1 MNEYCDSGQCPAQA
15 RVTVFTRQRPAVHV
29 RAPFPPALR
38 RARAARVRRVRH
50 ADRRSD
56 PLPRAGLASLSMCE
70 YPHVVVTGASS
81 STGRAVTLCLAATR
95 VSRLRRR
102 PHPRQRRRAAPAH
115 AARRRPDHPAAARRQ
130 PPDPGHGRR
139 AGRHRAHRPGRP
151 RRAGER
157 HGHGRLRP
165 AARGQR
171 HRRARRHPGVRAAAA
186 PGPGPDRAH
195 RAAGARSTPPFAGPL
210 AATSATLR
218 GELAPWHIDVTL
230 TEPGA
235 AAGAVT
241 RALTAPRPRATSA
254 SPWFGLY
261 DLDAASPG
269 PLRAD
274 GRARASARSVHKRC
288 FLCYFLAHAR

>member
-1 MNEYCDSGQCPAQA
+1 MSSRGPGGTLEVSRKGSSRRFLMNEYCDSGQCPAQA

-50 ADRRSD
+50 GDRPSD

-81 STGRAVTLCLAATR
+81 GAGRAVALCLAASGYHVYAGVRT
-95 VSRLRRR
+95 
-102 PHPRQRRRAAPAH
+102 HAERRRAAPAH

-157 HGHGRLRP
+157 RGHGRLRP

-171 HRRARRHPGVRAAAA
+171 HRRARRHPGVRTAAA
-186 PGPGPDRAH
+186 PGPGPDRARSSRPGPGPPRRS
-195 RAAGARSTPPFAGPL
+195 RARW
-210 AATSATLR
+210 R
-218 GELAPWHIDVTL
+218 
-230 TEPGA
+230 
-235 AAGAVT
+235 
-241 RALTAPRPRATSA
+241 RCPRPCAANSPRGTSTSR
-254 SPWFGLY
+254 SP
-261 DLDAASPG
+261 SPG
-269 PLRAD
+269 RPPE
-274 GRARASARSVHKRC
+274 RSPVP
-288 FLCYFLAHAR
+288 